1 MTFCDLI
8 PSTICEK
15 LKDDILL
22 GELVDAIFQS
32 TASSLKLSAALHS
45 VFQHQN
51 REYFNIFVW
60 DGLWEE
66 EDNIVFDCD
75 IPCVIFAKIL

>member
-1 MTFCDLI
+1 MTFCAPI
-8 PSTICEK
+8 PSNICEK

-22 GELVDAIFQS
+22 GGLVDEIFQY
-32 TASSLKLSAALHS
+32 TASSCKLFAALHS

-51 REYFNIFVW
+51 REGCHIFVW

>member
-1 MTFCDLI
+1 MTFCAPI

-22 GELVDAIFQS
+22 GGLVYARFQS
-32 TASSLKLSAALHS
+32 IASSCKLSAALHS
-45 VFQHQN
+45 VFRNQN
-51 REYFNIFVW
+51 REGCHIFLW

-75 IPCVIFAKIL
+75 IPCVIFANIL

>member
-1 MTFCDLI
+1 MTFCAPI
-8 PSTICEK
+8 PSTICKK

-32 TASSLKLSAALHS
+32 TASSFKLSAALHS

-51 REYFNIFVW
+51 RDDCYIFVW

-75 IPCVIFAKIL
+75 IPCVLFS

>member
-22 GELVDAIFQS
+22 GGLVGAIFQS
-32 TASSLKLSAALHS
+32 TASSCKLSAALHS
-45 VFQHQN
+45 FLQHLS
-51 REYFNIFVW
+51 EVV
-60 DGLWEE
+60 
-66 EDNIVFDCD
+66 EDNDLVDD
-75 IPCVIFAKIL
+75 EHGVGEY

>member
-22 GELVDAIFQS
+22 GGLVDARFQS
-32 TASSLKLSAALHS
+32 TAYSCKLSAALHS

-51 REYFNIFVW
+51 REYCHIFVW

-66 EDNIVFDCD
+66 EYNIVFDCD
-75 IPCVIFAKIL
+75 IPCFIFANIV

>member
-1 MTFCDLI
+1 MTFCTPI
-8 PSTICEK
+8 PSTIYEK

-22 GELVDAIFQS
+22 GGLVDARFQS
-32 TASSLKLSAALHS
+32 TASSFKLSAALHS

-51 REYFNIFVW
+51 REDCHIFLW
-60 DGLWEE
+60 GGLWEE
-66 EDNIVFDCD
+66 GGNIVFDCD